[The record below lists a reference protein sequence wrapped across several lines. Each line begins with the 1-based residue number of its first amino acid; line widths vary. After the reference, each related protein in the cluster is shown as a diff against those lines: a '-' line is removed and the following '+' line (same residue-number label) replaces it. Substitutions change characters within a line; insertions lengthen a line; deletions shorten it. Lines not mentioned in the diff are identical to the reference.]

1 MFHRGLVK
9 IGLFVNGDFF
19 AVAVETGVRR
29 KRQHFEDMVDRH
41 VEVERSGEL
50 DVFERL
56 AAEGDAD
63 AVEILDHPGRSAP
76 GRRGGTCAAARPA
89 PPPR

>member
-1 MFHRGLVK
+1 M
-9 IGLFVNGDFF
+9 NGDFF

-63 AVEILDHPGRSAP
+63 A
-76 GRRGGTCAAARPA
+76 
-89 PPPR
+89 

>member
-1 MFHRGLVK
+1 M
-9 IGLFVNGDFF
+9 NGDFF

-63 AVEILDHPGRSAP
+63 AVEILDHPGDLRQVDVAERAQP
-76 GRRGGTCAAARPA
+76 RGQLRLHVDRLQRHESG
-89 PPPR
+89 